1 MKNNANFIGFF
12 LLFVIFG
19 QFQTKSES
27 ITNIFTVTAYCNCE
41 KCCGKWSKYNKTASG
56 HTPKQGITVAGPRKY
71 KFGTKIQIE
80 GVGERVIQDRLAK
93 KYDNRIDL
101 FFESHKEALKF
112 GKRSLAVI
120 VEN

>member
-56 HTPKQGITVAGPRKY
+56 HTPKQGITVAAPRKY

>member
-112 GKRSLAVI
+112 GKRSLAV
-120 VEN
+120 VVKN